1 MANKLILDSCAL
13 LAYVYNEAGADVI
26 ESALKQADEGS
37 AALYM
42 NKLNLPEAYY
52 DIMRSRGLQQAE
64 VLYSMVLMSP
74 IHIVDVISDPAF
86 REAGRIK
93 TQYRISLADS
103 IVLGEASVLG
113 AAILTCDHHEFDLV
127 ERGENIKFT
136 WIR

>member
-1 MANKLILDSCAL
+1 MANKFILDSCAL

-42 NKLNLPEAYY
+42 NKLNLLEAYY

-64 VLYSMVLMSP
+64 VLYNMVLMSP
-74 IHIVDVISDPAF
+74 IHIIDGISDPVF
-86 REAGRIK
+86 REAGRVK
-93 TQYRISLADS
+93 TQYRMSLADS
-103 IVLGEASVLG
+103 IALGEASVLE

-127 ERGENIKFT
+127 ERGENIKFA